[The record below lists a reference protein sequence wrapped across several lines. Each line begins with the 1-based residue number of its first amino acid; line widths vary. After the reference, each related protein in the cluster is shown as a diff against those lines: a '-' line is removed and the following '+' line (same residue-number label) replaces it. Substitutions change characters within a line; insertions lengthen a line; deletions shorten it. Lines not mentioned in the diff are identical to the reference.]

1 MASVPQPVQKIISD
15 YLQKVGGQIKID
27 KVILFGS
34 YAKGQFSSDSD
45 IDLAVFSDDFIGMEP
60 IERFR
65 FLFLE
70 AADYGLDLQPLAF
83 TVSDLNEPAGI
94 VAEILNTGQEIAI
107 TNAVE
112 KYTNE

>member
-1 MASVPQPVQKIISD
+1 MASVPQPIQEIISD
-15 YLQKVGGQIKID
+15 YLQKIGDQIKIN

-34 YAKGQFSSDSD
+34 YAKGQFSSESD

-60 IERFR
+60 IDRFR
-65 FLFLE
+65 LLFLQ

-83 TVSDLNEPAGI
+83 TISDLTEPAGI

-107 TNAVE
+107 T
-112 KYTNE
+112 K

>member
-1 MASVPQPVQKIISD
+1 MASIPQSIQEIISD
-15 YLQKVGGQIKID
+15 YLQRVGDQIKIN

-65 FLFLE
+65 LLFLQ

-83 TVSDLNEPAGI
+83 TISDLIEPAGI
-94 VAEILNTGQEIAI
+94 VAEILDTGQEIAI
-107 TNAVE
+107 T
-112 KYTNE
+112 K

>member
-1 MASVPQPVQKIISD
+1 MASVPQSIQKIISD
-15 YLQKVGGQIKID
+15 YLQRVGDQIKID

-83 TVSDLNEPAGI
+83 TISDLTEPAGI

-107 TNAVE
+107 TKHN
-112 KYTNE
+112 

>member
-1 MASVPQPVQKIISD
+1 MASIPQPIQEIISD
-15 YLQKVGGQIKID
+15 YLQKVSDQIIIN

-65 FLFLE
+65 FLFLQ

-83 TVSDLNEPAGI
+83 TISDLSEPAGI
-94 VAEILNTGQEIAI
+94 VAEILRTGQEIAI
-107 TNAVE
+107 T
-112 KYTNE
+112 K